1 MSLFRYIA
9 LCVSLVLSIL
19 TLKAQE
25 LIQGSYESLIDT
37 RVVSV
42 EFDIAHATIGG
53 QTLQDFIEFKTFEE
67 GEGYSKEFDKDLRE
81 ILGDFIDE
89 YNETNAP
96 ITLTVSSSPTIL
108 LTIRVNHI
116 SRKGNEIS
124 CHYIFSD
131 RASGVVLA
139 AIAMSS
145 KDGRIGSFTNLMCDA
160 FERAGKDFGKY
171 SKKMIKAELKKQKK

>member
-1 MSLFRYIA
+1 MNLYKFIA
-9 LCVSLVLSIL
+9 VCLILVLSAL
-19 TLKAQE
+19 NLGAQE
-25 LIQGSYESLIDT
+25 LIQGSFDPLT
-37 RVVSV
+37 NVRVASV
-42 EFDIAHATIGG
+42 ELDIAHADIGG

-131 RASGVVLA
+131 RASSVVLA

-145 KDGRIGSFTNLMCDA
+145 KDGRIGSFTNLMGDA

-171 SKKMIKAELKKQKK
+171 SKKMIKAELKKKKK

>member
-25 LIQGSYESLIDT
+25 LIQGYYESLIDT

-89 YNETNAP
+89 YNDTNSP

-108 LTIRVNHI
+108 LTIKVDYI

-131 RASGVVLA
+131 RTTGED
-139 AIAMSS
+139 IATITMSS
-145 KDGRIGSFTNLMCDA
+145 KDGRIGSFTNLMGDA

-171 SKKMIKAELKKQKK
+171 SKKMIKAELKKKKK